1 MNEKQIYLCFGA
13 FSSLTFCSTLFFY
26 MFFETDKESEMK
38 KISVGEKVLMTL
50 IVFTLGFI
58 PFVNLWIWYE
68 SIKDVVK
75 SKWFKTLLS

>member
-1 MNEKQIYLCFGA
+1 
-13 FSSLTFCSTLFFY
+13 